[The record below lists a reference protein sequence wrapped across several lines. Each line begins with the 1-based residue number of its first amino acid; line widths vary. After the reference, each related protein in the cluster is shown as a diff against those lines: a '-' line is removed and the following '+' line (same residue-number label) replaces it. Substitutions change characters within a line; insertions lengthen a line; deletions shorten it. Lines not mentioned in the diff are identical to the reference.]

1 MRLLRSLISLW
12 RGTTDRDA
20 YIEYRARLLA
30 FARDGYGLSNDEYEA
45 QFENRYVAGDGRD
58 LFLEYLLAVSK
69 EAPSYLSDHPALLA
83 DRKTLFD
90 RFGVP
95 ILTMRELRDK
105 ENERLKR
112 LNSPLRM

>member
-1 MRLLRSLISLW
+1 LLRSLISLW

-20 YIEYRARLLA
+20 FRDYRARLLA
-30 FARDGYGLSNDEYEA
+30 FARDEYDLSDAEFAASY
-45 QFENRYVAGDGRD
+45 ENRYIAADGRD

-69 EAPSYLSDHPALLA
+69 DAPSYLSDHPALLA
-83 DRKTLFD
+83 DRKRLYD

-112 LNSPLRM
+112 LDSPLRM

>member
-20 YIEYRARLLA
+20 FRDYRVRLLA
-30 FARDGYGLSNDEYEA
+30 FARDEYAMGQAEYA
-45 QFENRYVAGDGRD
+45 ASYENRYVAADGRD

-69 EAPSYLSDHPALLA
+69 DAPSYLSDHPNLLA
-83 DRKTLFD
+83 DRKKLFD

-105 ENERLKR
+105 ENDRLKR
-112 LNSPLRM
+112 LDSPLRI